1 PRAQTTHRHLS
12 GDRCSGTCPG
22 RARESQKARGVEVA
36 RITTASTKPDAEAL
50 QHEVTMLLQT
60 ATQAPVQTVP
70 VQTTV
75 VRPSFTDTLIDSF
88 RNAFSMLLSAIPRI
102 LGFIIIVAIGWFVSS
117 LLARGVI
124 GLLRAIR
131 FDELM
136 QRSGLA
142 DFANKMGTGLDSAGI
157 IAGLVKWLTRIVVLL
172 VAFDVLGLP
181 AVSDVMRQLL
191 LWLPNLVVAIF
202 VLFIGGIAARALG
215 NFIRGATA
223 EAGFANP
230 ETLANVV
237 RTTVWAFAIV
247 VAINQLGIATNLITT
262 LFTGFVAALAIAL
275 GLAFGL
281 GGRDLAS
288 RTL

>member
-1 PRAQTTHRHLS
+1 MA
-12 GDRCSGTCPG
+12 
-22 RARESQKARGVEVA
+22 
-36 RITTASTKPDAEAL
+36 
-50 QHEVTMLLQT
+50 
-60 ATQAPVQTVP
+60 
-70 VQTTV
+70 
-75 VRPSFTDTLIDSF
+75 SF
-88 RNAFSMLLSAIPRI
+88 RDAFSMILSAIPRI
-102 LGFIIIVAIGWFVSS
+102 LGFIIVVAIGWFVSTI
-117 LLARGVI
+117 LARAVT

-131 FDELM
+131 FDELA
-136 QRSGLA
+136 RKSGLA
-142 DFANKMGTGLDSAGI
+142 DFLAKMSTGTDSAGVV
-157 IAGLVKWLTRIVVLL
+157 AGLVKWLVRIVVLL

-215 NFIRGATA
+215 NIVRGATA
-223 EAGFANP
+223 ESGFSNP

-247 VAINQLGIATNLITT
+247 VAINQLGIATNLINT
-262 LFTGFVAALAIAL
+262 LFTGFVGALALAL

-288 RTL
+288 RTLENWYDQAQEAKPSRRKARVDE

>member
-1 PRAQTTHRHLS
+1 MMLQATT
-12 GDRCSGTCPG
+12 
-22 RARESQKARGVEVA
+22 
-36 RITTASTKPDAEAL
+36 TT
-50 QHEVTMLLQT
+50 
-60 ATQAPVQTVP
+60 VQTI
-70 VQTTV
+70 T
-75 VRPSFTDTLIDSF
+75 PSFTETLMASF
-88 RNAFSMLLSAIPRI
+88 RDAFSMILSAIPRI
-102 LGFIIIVAIGWFVSS
+102 LGFIIVVAIGWFVSTI
-117 LLARGVI
+117 LARAVM

-131 FDELM
+131 FDELAR
-136 QRSGLA
+136 RSGLA
-142 DFANKMGTGLDSAGI
+142 DFLAKMSTGTDSAGVV
-157 IAGLVKWLTRIVVLL
+157 AGLVKWLVRIVVLL

-215 NFIRGATA
+215 NIVRGATA
-223 EAGFANP
+223 ESGFSNP

-247 VAINQLGIATNLITT
+247 VAINQLGIATNLINT
-262 LFTGFVAALAIAL
+262 LFTGFVGALAVAL

-288 RTL
+288 RTLENWYDQAQEAKPSRRKAKLDE

>member
-1 PRAQTTHRHLS
+1 MMLQATT
-12 GDRCSGTCPG
+12 T
-22 RARESQKARGVEVA
+22 
-36 RITTASTKPDAEAL
+36 
-50 QHEVTMLLQT
+50 
-60 ATQAPVQTVP
+60 VQTV
-70 VQTTV
+70 T
-75 VRPSFTDTLIDSF
+75 PSFTATLMASF
-88 RNAFSMLLSAIPRI
+88 RDAFSMILSAIPRI
-102 LGFIIIVAIGWFVSS
+102 LGFIIVVAIGWFVST
-117 LLARGVI
+117 LLARAVT

-131 FDELM
+131 FDELA
-136 QRSGLA
+136 RKSGLA
-142 DFANKMGTGLDSAGI
+142 DFLAKMSTGTDPAGVV
-157 IAGLVKWLTRIVVLL
+157 AGLVKWLVRIVVLL

-215 NFIRGATA
+215 NITRGATA
-223 EAGFANP
+223 ESGFSNP

-247 VAINQLGIATNLITT
+247 VAINQLGIATNLINT
-262 LFTGFVAALAIAL
+262 LFTGFVGALAVAL

-288 RTL
+288 RTLENWYDQAQEAKPSRRKARVDE

>member
-1 PRAQTTHRHLS
+1 MMLQATT
-12 GDRCSGTCPG
+12 
-22 RARESQKARGVEVA
+22 
-36 RITTASTKPDAEAL
+36 TT
-50 QHEVTMLLQT
+50 
-60 ATQAPVQTVP
+60 VQTV
-70 VQTTV
+70 T
-75 VRPSFTDTLIDSF
+75 PSFTETLMASF
-88 RNAFSMLLSAIPRI
+88 RDAFSMILSAIPRI
-102 LGFIIIVAIGWFVSS
+102 LGFIIVVAIGWFVST
-117 LLARGVI
+117 LLARAVT

-131 FDELM
+131 FDELA
-136 QRSGLA
+136 RKSGLA
-142 DFANKMGTGLDSAGI
+142 DFLAKMSTGTDPAGVV
-157 IAGLVKWLTRIVVLL
+157 AGLVKWLVRIVVLL

-215 NFIRGATA
+215 NITRGATA
-223 EAGFANP
+223 ESGFRNP

-247 VAINQLGIATNLITT
+247 VAINQLGIATNLINT
-262 LFTGFVAALAIAL
+262 LFTGFVGALAVAL

-288 RTL
+288 RTLENWYDQAQEAKPSRRKARVDE

>member
-1 PRAQTTHRHLS
+1 
-12 GDRCSGTCPG
+12 
-22 RARESQKARGVEVA
+22 
-36 RITTASTKPDAEAL
+36 
-50 QHEVTMLLQT
+50 MLLQT

-75 VRPSFTDTLIDSF
+75 VRPSFTDTLMASF
-88 RNAFSMLLSAIPRI
+88 RDALSMVLSAIPRI

-117 LLARGVI
+117 LLARAVI

-142 DFANKMGTGLDSAGI
+142 EFTNKMGTGLDSAGI

-215 NFIRGATA
+215 NVIRGATA

-230 ETLANVV
+230 QTLENWYDQAQEGKPRRKA
-237 RTTVWAFAIV
+237 RT
-247 VAINQLGIATNLITT
+247 
-262 LFTGFVAALAIAL
+262 
-275 GLAFGL
+275 
-281 GGRDLAS
+281 DE
-288 RTL
+288 

>member
-1 PRAQTTHRHLS
+1 ML
-12 GDRCSGTCPG
+12 
-22 RARESQKARGVEVA
+22 
-36 RITTASTKPDAEAL
+36 
-50 QHEVTMLLQT
+50 LLQT
-60 ATQAPVQTVP
+60 TTQAPVQTVP
-70 VQTTV
+70 VSTPV
-75 VRPSFTDTLIDSF
+75 EPSFTSTLIASF
-88 RNAFSMLLSAIPRI
+88 RDAFSMILGAIPRI
-102 LGFIIIVAIGWFVSS
+102 LGFIVIVAIGWFVSS

-142 DFANKMGTGLDSAGI
+142 DFMGKMGTGTDSAGI
-157 IAGLVKWLTRIVVLL
+157 VASLVKWLVRVVVLL

-202 VLFIGGIAARALG
+202 VLFVGGIAARALG
-215 NFIRGATA
+215 NIVRGATA
-223 EAGFANP
+223 EANFANP
-230 ETLANVV
+230 ETLANVT

-247 VAINQLGIATNLITT
+247 VAVNQLGIATNLINT
-262 LFTGFVAALAIAL
+262 LFTGLVAALAIAF
-275 GLAFGL
+275 GLSFGL

-288 RTL
+288 RTLENWYDQAQEVRPSRRRAKTEE

>member
-1 PRAQTTHRHLS
+1 MLL
-12 GDRCSGTCPG
+12 
-22 RARESQKARGVEVA
+22 E
-36 RITTASTKPDAEAL
+36 TTAQVPA
-50 QHEVTMLLQT
+50 
-60 ATQAPVQTVP
+60 QTVP
-70 VQTTV
+70 ASTQ
-75 VRPSFTDTLIDSF
+75 PSLMETLIGSF
-88 RNAFSMLLSAIPRI
+88 RDAASMILGAIPRI
-102 LGFIIIVAIGWFVSS
+102 LGFIVIVAIGWFISS
-117 LLARGVI
+117 ILARGVG

-136 QRSGLA
+136 QRSGIG
-142 DFANKMGTGLDSAGI
+142 DFLNKMGTGNDPAGI
-157 IAGLVKWLTRIVVLL
+157 IAGLVKWIVRVVVLL

-181 AVSDVMRQLL
+181 AISDVMRQLL

-215 NFIRGATA
+215 NIVRGATA

-230 ETLANVV
+230 ETLSNVTK
-237 RTTVWAFAIV
+237 TTVWAFAIV
-247 VAINQLGIATNLITT
+247 VAVNQLGIATNLITT

-288 RTL
+288 RTLENWYDQAQEVKPRRRAKAEE

>member
-1 PRAQTTHRHLS
+1 M
-12 GDRCSGTCPG
+12 
-22 RARESQKARGVEVA
+22 
-36 RITTASTKPDAEAL
+36 
-50 QHEVTMLLQT
+50 TMLLLQT
-60 ATQAPVQTVP
+60 TTQAPVQTAP
-70 VQTTV
+70 AQ
-75 VRPSFTDTLIDSF
+75 PGFTDTLIASF
-88 RNAFSMLLSAIPRI
+88 RDAFSMILTAIPRI

-142 DFANKMGTGLDSAGI
+142 DFMNKMGTGLDSAGV
-157 IAGLVKWLTRIVVLL
+157 IAGLVKWIVRIVVLL

-202 VLFIGGIAARALG
+202 VLFIGGIAARAFA
-215 NFIRGATA
+215 NIVRGATA

-230 ETLANVV
+230 ETLSNVV

-288 RTL
+288 RSLENWYDQAQEVRPG

>member
-1 PRAQTTHRHLS
+1 ML
-12 GDRCSGTCPG
+12 
-22 RARESQKARGVEVA
+22 
-36 RITTASTKPDAEAL
+36 
-50 QHEVTMLLQT
+50 LLQT
-60 ATQAPVQTVP
+60 TTQAPVQNVP
-70 VQTTV
+70 VSTQPT
-75 VRPSFTDTLIDSF
+75 FTDTLFQSF
-88 RNAFSMLLSAIPRI
+88 RDAFSMILSAIPRI
-102 LGFIIIVAIGWFVSS
+102 LGFIVIVAIGWFVSS
-117 LLARGVI
+117 LLASGVTK
-124 GLLRAIR
+124 LLRAIR

-136 QRSGLA
+136 QRSGIG
-142 DFANKMGTGLDSAGI
+142 DFMSKMGTGLDSAAI
-157 IAGLVKWLTRIVVLL
+157 IAGLVKWIVRIVVLL

-181 AVSDVMRQLL
+181 AVSDVMRQFL

-215 NFIRGATA
+215 NIVRGATA
-223 EAGFANP
+223 EAGFASP

-288 RTL
+288 RSLENWYDPAQEAKPSRRKARTEE

>member
-1 PRAQTTHRHLS
+1 M
-12 GDRCSGTCPG
+12 
-22 RARESQKARGVEVA
+22 
-36 RITTASTKPDAEAL
+36 
-50 QHEVTMLLQT
+50 TMLLLQT
-60 ATQAPVQTVP
+60 TTQVP
-70 VQTTV
+70 VPV
-75 VRPSFTDTLIDSF
+75 ANPPSFTATLIQSF
-88 RNAFSMLLSAIPRI
+88 RDAFSMILSAIPRI

-136 QRSGLA
+136 QRSGLS
-142 DFANKMGTGLDSAGI
+142 DFMNKMGTGLDSAGM
-157 IAGLVKWLTRIVVLL
+157 IAGLVKWIVRIVVLL

-215 NFIRGATA
+215 NIVRGATA

-230 ETLANVV
+230 GTLPNLVP
-237 RTTVWAFAIV
+237 TTGWAFAVV
-247 VAINQLGIATNLITT
+247 VAVNQLGIATNLINT
-262 LFTGFVAALAIAL
+262 LFTGFVGALALAC

-288 RTL
+288 RTLENWYDQAQEVKPRRARRTGE

>member
-1 PRAQTTHRHLS
+1 ML
-12 GDRCSGTCPG
+12 
-22 RARESQKARGVEVA
+22 
-36 RITTASTKPDAEAL
+36 
-50 QHEVTMLLQT
+50 LLQT
-60 ATQAPVQTVP
+60 TTQVPVQTVP
-70 VQTTV
+70 VTT
-75 VRPSFTDTLIDSF
+75 PSFTQTFISSF
-88 RNAFSMLLSAIPRI
+88 RDAFSMILGAIPRI
-102 LGFIIIVAIGWFVSS
+102 LGFIVIVAIGWFVST
-117 LLARGVI
+117 LLARAVM

-142 DFANKMGTGLDSAGI
+142 DFMNKMATGTDSAGI
-157 IAGLVKWLTRIVVLL
+157 IAGLVKWIVRVVVLL

-215 NFIRGATA
+215 NIVRGATA
-223 EAGFANP
+223 EGGFANP
-230 ETLANVV
+230 ETLANVT

-247 VAINQLGIATNLITT
+247 VAINQLGIATNLINT
-262 LFTGFVAALAIAL
+262 LFTGLVAALAIAF
-275 GLAFGL
+275 GLAFGM

-288 RTL
+288 RTLENWYDQAQEVRPSRRRARAEE

>member
-1 PRAQTTHRHLS
+1 
-12 GDRCSGTCPG
+12 
-22 RARESQKARGVEVA
+22 
-36 RITTASTKPDAEAL
+36 
-50 QHEVTMLLQT
+50 MLLQT
-60 ATQAPVQTVP
+60 AAQQTVP
-70 VQTTV
+70 AQNVV
-75 VRPSFTDTLIDSF
+75 VRPSFTDTLITSF
-88 RNAFSMLLSAIPRI
+88 RDAFTMVLSAVPRI
-102 LGFIIIVAIGWFVSS
+102 LAFIIIVAIGWFVSS
-117 LLARGVI
+117 LLAKAVV

-142 DFANKMGTGLDSAGI
+142 DFMTKMGTGIDSAGI
-157 IAGLVKWLTRIVVLL
+157 VAGIVKWIVRVVVLL
-172 VAFDVLGLP
+172 VAFDTLGLP

-215 NFIRGATA
+215 NVVRGATA
-223 EAGFANP
+223 EGVFSNP
-230 ETLANVV
+230 ETLANVS
-237 RTTVWAFAIV
+237 RTAVWAFAVV

-262 LFTGFVAALAIAL
+262 LFTGFVGALAIAL

-288 RTL
+288 RTLENWYDQAQDGKPRSRRARATEE

>member
-1 PRAQTTHRHLS
+1 MTMLIQTT
-12 GDRCSGTCPG
+12 
-22 RARESQKARGVEVA
+22 AQ
-36 RITTASTKPDAEAL
+36 
-50 QHEVTMLLQT
+50 
-60 ATQAPVQTVP
+60 VP

-75 VRPSFTDTLIDSF
+75 VHPSFTDTLITSF
-88 RNAFSMLLSAIPRI
+88 RDAFSMILSAIPRI

-117 LLARGVI
+117 LLAKGVV

-142 DFANKMGTGLDSAGI
+142 DFMSKMGTGIDSVGIVAGI
-157 IAGLVKWLTRIVVLL
+157 VKWIVRVVVLL
-172 VAFDVLGLP
+172 VAFDTLGLP

-215 NFIRGATA
+215 NIVRGVTA
-223 EAGFANP
+223 EGGFSNP
-230 ETLANVV
+230 ETLANIS
-237 RTTVWAFAIV
+237 RTAVWTFAIV
-247 VAINQLGIATNLITT
+247 VAINQLGIATNLINT
-262 LFTGFVAALAIAL
+262 LFTGFVGALAIAL
-275 GLAFGL
+275 GLSFGL

-288 RTL
+288 RTLENWYDQAQEVKPKARRTRASEE

>member
-1 PRAQTTHRHLS
+1 
-12 GDRCSGTCPG
+12 
-22 RARESQKARGVEVA
+22 
-36 RITTASTKPDAEAL
+36 
-50 QHEVTMLLQT
+50 MLLQT
-60 ATQAPVQTVP
+60 TAQVPVQTVP
-70 VQTTV
+70 AQ
-75 VRPSFTDTLIDSF
+75 PSFTDTLIGSF
-88 RNAFSMLLSAIPRI
+88 RDAASMILGAIPRI
-102 LGFIIIVAIGWFVSS
+102 LGFIVIVAIGWFISS
-117 LLARGVI
+117 ILARGVG

-136 QRSGLA
+136 QRSGIG
-142 DFANKMGTGLDSAGI
+142 DFLNKMGTGSDPAGI
-157 IAGLVKWLTRIVVLL
+157 VAGLVKWIVRVVVLL

-215 NFIRGATA
+215 NIVRGATA
-223 EAGFANP
+223 EAGFASP
-230 ETLANVV
+230 ETLANVTK
-237 RTTVWAFAIV
+237 TTVWAFAIV

-288 RTL
+288 RTLENWYDQAQEVRPKRRSRTEE

>member
-1 PRAQTTHRHLS
+1 MA
-12 GDRCSGTCPG
+12 
-22 RARESQKARGVEVA
+22 
-36 RITTASTKPDAEAL
+36 
-50 QHEVTMLLQT
+50 
-60 ATQAPVQTVP
+60 
-70 VQTTV
+70 
-75 VRPSFTDTLIDSF
+75 SF
-88 RNAFSMLLSAIPRI
+88 RDAFSMILSAIPRI
-102 LGFIIIVAIGWFVSS
+102 LGFIVVVAIGWFVSTI
-117 LLARGVI
+117 LARAVT

-131 FDELM
+131 FDELA
-136 QRSGLA
+136 RKSGLA
-142 DFANKMGTGLDSAGI
+142 DFLAKMSTGTDSAGVV
-157 IAGLVKWLTRIVVLL
+157 AGLVKWLVRIVVLL

-215 NFIRGATA
+215 NIVRGATA
-223 EAGFANP
+223 ESGFSNP

-247 VAINQLGIATNLITT
+247 VAINQLGIATNLINT
-262 LFTGFVAALAIAL
+262 LFTGFVGALAVAL

-288 RTL
+288 RTLENWYDQAQEAKPSRRKARIEE